1 MMKGKKVEL
10 PSGCYGSEMSAQSV
24 HHLSASSRAYSTF
37 FSTDYNKR
45 SNCVSLAVERLSCV
59 CAIYYTHLDIRS
71 NFESNANFSL
81 PSFECASC

>member
-37 FSTDYNKR
+37 FFPLTITKE
-45 SNCVSLAVERLSCV
+45 VTV
-59 CAIYYTHLDIRS
+59 
-71 NFESNANFSL
+71 
-81 PSFECASC
+81 